1 MVMEIKPGDVVRLR
15 KKHACGSYEWQVV
28 RSGADIVIKCLKCQ
42 HRVRLERS
50 VFERRVKAIISQGRK
65 KETVDARRKELE
77 AKLSDLKKRWPAHS
91 VPLSMWRE
99 MEEIEEELDKIKG
112 ETQTGD

>member
-1 MVMEIKPGDVVRLR
+1 MAIEIKPGDVVRLR
-15 KKHACGSYEWQVV
+15 KKHACGSDEWQVV
-28 RSGADIVIKCLKCQ
+28 RLGADVGIKCLKCQ

-50 VFERRVKAIISQGRK
+50 VFERRVKAVVSQGGQE
-65 KETVDARRKELE
+65 ETADARKKELE

-99 MEEIEEELDKIKG
+99 LEEIEEELDKIKG